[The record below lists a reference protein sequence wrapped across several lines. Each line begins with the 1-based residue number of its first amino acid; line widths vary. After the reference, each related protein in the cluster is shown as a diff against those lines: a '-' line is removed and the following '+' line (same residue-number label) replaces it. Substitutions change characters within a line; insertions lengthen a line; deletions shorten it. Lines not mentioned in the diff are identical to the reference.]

1 MQVIDTHVHFW
12 DTASLSYPWIKRGSM
27 FDRAFTLSDYRA
39 AAREAPI
46 RRIIFVEADAHPD
59 CSVREAT
66 WIQDLSLKDPR
77 IQGIVARVS
86 LTGSRSVL
94 ADLDSMSKLPLLK
107 GIRDNIQNHPPG
119 FALQGAFIQGVKE
132 VHRRGMHF
140 ELCLK
145 HHQLGETIELV
156 KQCSEGPFVLDH
168 CAKPD
173 IRQGLREPWLAQ
185 IRELAALP
193 NVVCKISGLVTEA
206 DWANWTPE
214 QLLWYARQAVDA
226 FGPQRIMFGSDWPV
240 NEVAGGFM
248 KWFRIAETL
257 CADWSDSDRELF
269 FFGNGMRVYRLG

>member
-156 KQCSEGPFVLDH
+156 KQCPEGPFVLDH